1 MTNEG
6 PAHRGP
12 ARSPVPDQDPQLD
25 QAIAENAAGPAKA
38 MVDGQSV
45 EQHALKDQIEADR
58 YLASKRASRGRGLG
72 IRLVKLTPPGAVDGL
87 GDDGGAT

>member
-1 MTNEG
+1 M
-6 PAHRGP
+6 
-12 ARSPVPDQDPQLD
+12 PDQDPQLD
-25 QAIAENAAGPAKA
+25 QAITDNAAGPVKA

-72 IRLVKLTPPGAVDGL
+72 VRLVKLTPPGAVDGL
-87 GDDGGAT
+87 GGDGGTA

>member
-1 MTNEG
+1 MADTDSNT
-6 PAHRGP
+6 
-12 ARSPVPDQDPQLD
+12 PDPTSDLD
-25 QAIAENAAGPAKA
+25 QVIADNAAGPAKA

-72 IRLVKLTPPGAVDGL
+72 VRLVKLTPPGAIDGL
-87 GDDGGAT
+87 GNDGGVA